1 MRYDD
6 LTQEELFSA
15 TDLSVMYDDEGTI
28 LDEIEENDRFIP
40 LDEWLEIDNEDYRK
54 YWWGLLELWK
64 M

>member
-6 LTQEELFSA
+6 LTQVELFSA

-54 YWWGLLELWK
+54 Y
-64 M
+64 